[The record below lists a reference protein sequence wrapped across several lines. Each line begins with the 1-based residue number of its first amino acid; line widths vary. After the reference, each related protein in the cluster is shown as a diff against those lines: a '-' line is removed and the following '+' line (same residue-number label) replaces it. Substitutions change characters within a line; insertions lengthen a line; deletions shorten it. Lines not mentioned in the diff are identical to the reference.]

1 VLLARS
7 LPPYLFAFVIAVNVV
22 LQVVVAVN
30 GFGLL
35 RQIEYRRSRDPAD
48 PSLPSLF
55 QARLAFSWASAVLWV
70 LTCLALFGISGHVY
84 FIALIPAALWL
95 LVEQTTQVWNGIS
108 VVDGNSRHLLVS
120 YASRRL
126 PVVLALAAAM
136 ALDLTWGKTILAWTM
151 GLAAGSV
158 LSYAV
163 GLRRQEPWA
172 RVWWPRRAGITEPIP
187 FELGYWWGLVGL
199 QLRDLDVAAVGTVN
213 ADVAGLYAFPARLV
227 SPMNLVTVAAASNAF
242 PRVAR
247 HGITRAQLRRGTLF
261 GLMPV
266 TLVAVVTAS
275 LASFLPDVIGDDY
288 AGSVDVLRVTCFTA
302 VASGAASLLGMLVQ
316 ALSNQDAKVIGF
328 VSLGFA
334 VAQVVAAAV
343 AAHLGGAVVIALA
356 VAGVNAAMALTVW
369 TYANRRVA
377 AA

>member
-1 VLLARS
+1 
-7 LPPYLFAFVIAVNVV
+7 
-22 LQVVVAVN
+22 
-30 GFGLL
+30 
-35 RQIEYRRSRDPAD
+35 
-48 PSLPSLF
+48 
-55 QARLAFSWASAVLWV
+55 
-70 LTCLALFGISGHVY
+70 
-84 FIALIPAALWL
+84 
-95 LVEQTTQVWNGIS
+95 
-108 VVDGNSRHLLVS
+108 
-120 YASRRL
+120 
-126 PVVLALAAAM
+126 
-136 ALDLTWGKTILAWTM
+136 M

-158 LSYAV
+158 LSYV
-163 GLRRQEPWA
+163 MGLRRQEPWA